1 MSRQNG
7 VPLSQFTQPDK
18 QPRSKAEHDSR
29 LDGHDSNEGKA
40 AVILLEGRQKD
51 LVTQRILEEQELESL
66 EKAKIK
72 ELEEKNGWK
81 FTSDT
86 AGKMCLK
93 IQDKDINTFIEC
105 NNFARDCK
113 KAIRD
118 DPRADMRKKG
128 APAFSPHAL
137 LTPDKKAQHLKR
149 LVVLLASRNKYAQY
163 WSTRD
168 LPDEWFKIDNTV
180 LCSKEEQGVLLKEVE
195 KKKKALDKSN
205 SSKVEVGGK
214 SEERRALIDGIEKK
228 RQPAVDKPKNS
239 DVETDGKLK
248 DERRVQIDEAEKKKK
263 ALEKSRNGNVEG
275 DGKSKDQRRVLVG
288 EVERKKK
295 IVVENSR
302 NGKVEVDGP
311 TPRGQH
317 RVPINDVEKKRK
329 IGEKSKNGK
338 LEIDGKL
345 RDDNMLPKKR
355 HGSQ

>member
-1 MSRQNG
+1 MFRQNG
-7 VPLSQFTQPDK
+7 VPPSQFTQPDK
-18 QPRSKAEHDSR
+18 QPHLKAEYDYR
-29 LDGHDSNEGKA
+29 PDGHDSSEGKA

-51 LVTQRILEEQELESL
+51 LVTQRILEEQDLESM

-72 ELEEKNGWK
+72 ELEEENGWK

-105 NNFARDCK
+105 NNFARDYK
-113 KAIRD
+113 KAIRA

-149 LVVLLASRNKYAQY
+149 LVVLLASKNKYAQY
-163 WSTRD
+163 WSIRD
-168 LPDEWFKIDNTV
+168 LPDEWFKIDNAV
-180 LCSKEEQGVLLKEVE
+180 LCSKEEQEVMLREAE
-195 KKKKALDKSN
+195 KKKKVLDKSN
-205 SSKVEVGGK
+205 NSKVEVGGK
-214 SEERRALIDGIEKK
+214 SERRAPIDGIEKK
-228 RQPAVDKPKNS
+228 RKPVMDKPKNS
-239 DVETDGKLK
+239 KVETEGKLK

-263 ALEKSRNGNVEG
+263 ALEKLRNGNVEG
-275 DGKSKDQRRVLVG
+275 DGKSKDPRRVPRD
-288 EVERKKK
+288 EVQRKKK
-295 IVVENSR
+295 SVVENLR
-302 NGKVEVDGP
+302 NGKVEVDGFI
-311 TPRGQH
+311 PREH
-317 RVPINDVEKKRK
+317 RLPINEVERKKK

-338 LEIDGKL
+338 LEIDGKP